1 MIKKKNVYF
10 SKLDINA
17 KLKEE
22 TEKKMNTENFALS
35 ASSLCCCASSFLY
48 DTFLQQI
55 FNFIC
60 QKQFFFVV
68 MGYSGLLLEN
78 SKDKPE
84 TEKA

>member
-1 MIKKKNVYF
+1 
-10 SKLDINA
+10 
-17 KLKEE
+17 
-22 TEKKMNTENFALS
+22 MNTENFALS
-35 ASSLCCCASSFLY
+35 ASSSCCCASSFLY

-55 FNFIC
+55 FNFIS

-84 TEKA
+84 TEKTWRETLLTHDINGPFAKMIYIH